1 MAREPLGN
9 PVARTVIGAILAGG
23 RSSRMGTDKAEL
35 VVPAKLGP
43 STHLPAGVAPAAGTT
58 LLQWTSAK
66 LRGAGLSCIV
76 VCGEPHGV
84 ADLIPHQGPLSALH
98 SLCQR
103 HPGAQ
108 VLAVPIDMPGL
119 SDSVLHAL
127 INAGADEQ
135 RPLHYEGFQLPLL
148 LSLTPAV
155 GRVLEHILITAGA
168 DRSLAGFLRRT
179 EAQSLVAPVDP
190 AEFTNVNTPEE
201 WQAFLASFQRAD

>member
-1 MAREPLGN
+1 MG
-9 PVARTVIGAILAGG
+9 RTVIGAVLAGG
-23 RSSRMGTDKAEL
+23 RSSRMGTDKAGL
-35 VVPAKLGP
+35 VIPATLGP
-43 STHLPAGVAPAAGTT
+43 TTQLPAGVVQAAGAT

-66 LRGAGLSCIV
+66 LRRAGLSCIV

-108 VLAVPIDMPGL
+108 VLVVPVDMPRL
-119 SDSVLHAL
+119 SNSVLRAL
-127 INAGADEQ
+127 VDAGANEQ
-135 RPLHYEGFQLPLL
+135 RPLHYEGFVLPLL
-148 LSLTPAV
+148 LSLTPAM
-155 GRVLEHILITAGA
+155 GAVLEHTLTTTGA

-179 EAQSLVAPVDP
+179 GAQSVAAPVDR

-201 WQAFLASFQRAD
+201 WQAFVASFQRAD

>member
-1 MAREPLGN
+1 MG
-9 PVARTVIGAILAGG
+9 RTVIGAVLAGG

-35 VVPAKLGP
+35 VVPATLGQT
-43 STHLPAGVAPAAGTT
+43 THLPAGVVPAGVVPAAGTT

-66 LRGAGLSCIV
+66 LRRAGLSCIV

-103 HPGAQ
+103 HSGTQ
-108 VLAVPIDMPGL
+108 VLAVPIDMPRL
-119 SDSVLHAL
+119 SDSVLRAL
-127 INAGADEQ
+127 VDAGANEQ
-135 RPLHYEGFQLPLL
+135 RPLHYEGFVLPLL
-148 LSLTPAV
+148 LSLTPAM
-155 GRVLEHILITAGA
+155 GAVLEHLLITTDA

-179 EAQSLVAPVDP
+179 GARSLAAPEDR

-201 WQAFLASFQRAD
+201 WQAYVASFQRAN